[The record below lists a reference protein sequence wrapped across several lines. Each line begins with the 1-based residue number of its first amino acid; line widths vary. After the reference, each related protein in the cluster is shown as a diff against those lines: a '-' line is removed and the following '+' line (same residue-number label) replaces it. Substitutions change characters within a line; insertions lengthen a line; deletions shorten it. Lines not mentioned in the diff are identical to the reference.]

1 MRSPLHP
8 YMQRGHRREVNIPLD
23 LHGRNQAQIKRNQA
37 LPLDLHG
44 RNQAQIKRNHA
55 QSSAIERN
63 HHTVRGLDDP
73 YVVERSVRALCRREG
88 REKGAA
94 ESLVSDPTIRI
105 EGK

>member
-1 MRSPLHP
+1 L
-8 YMQRGHRREVNIPLD
+8 E
-23 LHGRNQAQIKRNQA
+23 
-37 LPLDLHG
+37 LHG

-55 QSSAIERN
+55 QSRAIERN
-63 HHTVRGLDDP
+63 HHTVRGLNDP